1 MNFKTIA
8 TGSKGNCYVLETEKG
23 SLLIEA
29 GIPIKKIK
37 KALNYDFTDI
47 QGCLLTHEHMDHAKA
62 IKDIAK
68 LGINVYSSSG
78 TFKALDLEGH
88 RFIPVDQ
95 NKAIKVGKFEV
106 LAFDTQHDVVQP
118 FGYLIKQGNNKL
130 LFATDTYYL
139 RYRFKGLTHIAIE
152 CNYVESVVKD
162 LVRRNKINIS
172 RIKRT
177 LKSHMSLEN
186 LIEFLKIN
194 DLSKV
199 KELHLIHLSDQTSDV
214 DIIRRE
220 IRKVYKGKLIIAGGE

>member
-1 MNFKTIA
+1 MNTF
-8 TGSKGNCYVLETEKG
+8 
-23 SLLIEA
+23 
-29 GIPIKKIK
+29 
-37 KALNYDFTDI
+37 
-47 QGCLLTHEHMDHAKA
+47 DHAKA

-68 LGINVYSSSG
+68 LGVNVYSSSG

-106 LAFDTQHDVVQP
+106 LAFDTEHDVVQP
-118 FGYLIKQGNNKL
+118 FGYLIKQGKNKL

-139 RYRFKGLTHIAIE
+139 KYKFKGLTHIAIE
-152 CNYVESVVKD
+152 CNYVESVVKG
-162 LVRRNKINIS
+162 LVKDNKINIS

-214 DIIRRE
+214 NIIRRE